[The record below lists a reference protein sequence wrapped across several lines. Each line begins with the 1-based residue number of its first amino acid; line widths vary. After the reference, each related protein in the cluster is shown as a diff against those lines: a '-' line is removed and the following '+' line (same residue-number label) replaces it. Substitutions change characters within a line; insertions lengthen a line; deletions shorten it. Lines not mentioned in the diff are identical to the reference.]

1 MIQLLDNL
9 KRFKLKLNLKEI
21 QEVVEAAAVIE
32 KEEIIEKVN
41 LIDFKEKL
49 TTQKIEFW
57 DKFQLKEFLVIML
70 KLMLMLEKKE

>member
-49 TTQKIEFW
+49 KTQKIEFW

>member
-1 MIQLLDNL
+1 MIQSLGNL
-9 KRFKLKLNLKEI
+9 KKFKLKLNLKEI
-21 QEVVEAAAVIE
+21 QEVVEVAAV
-32 KEEIIEKVN
+32 IEKVN

-49 TTQKIEFW
+49 KTQKIEFW

>member
-32 KEEIIEKVN
+32 KVN

-49 TTQKIEFW
+49 KTQKIEFW

-70 KLMLMLEKKE
+70 TLMLMLEKKE

>member
-1 MIQLLDNL
+1 MIQSLDNL
-9 KRFKLKLNLKEI
+9 KKFKLKLNLKEI

-32 KEEIIEKVN
+32 KVN

-49 TTQKIEFW
+49 KTQKIEFW

-70 KLMLMLEKKE
+70 RLMLMLEKKE

>member
-32 KEEIIEKVN
+32 KVN

-49 TTQKIEFW
+49 KTQKIEFW